1 MHRDFILRRKA
12 SYCAT
17 KEPDREFRD
26 MVHALHQAGIE
37 CIMEMYF
44 PENTPSL
51 QVVRSLWMWKLFY
64 HVDGFHLMG
73 DGVHQKVLE
82 QDPILYGTKKCFL
95 RSQAMQI
102 RKICLQNIM
111 QDLSRI

>member
-1 MHRDFILRRKA
+1 
-12 SYCAT
+12 
-17 KEPDREFRD
+17 

-64 HVDGFHLMG
+64 HVDGFHVRGVQGICNLMAT
-73 DGVHQKVLE
+73 
-82 QDPILYGTKKCFL
+82 DPLFADTKLLNIYFPVEEIYGKKNL
-95 RSQAMQI
+95 PKSGWWQSATMG
-102 RKICLQNIM
+102 L
-111 QDLSRI
+111 